1 MLNGD
6 RLESVRIKSTGTFP
20 PCDRGDGGLYAT
32 HRMNLSRADWP
43 FLEDAWRF
51 ALVLT
56 GTEDR
61 ATHAL
66 RRALGDV
73 SGRTE
78 ASEPET
84 ARRLVFARLYRNH
97 HKESRQDL
105 PEEPTPAE
113 ERVRA
118 FHHLDEPGR
127 SALALLTAGQFHG
140 EELATLLGTGEA
152 ALTRALESAREN
164 FAEAAP

>member
-1 MLNGD
+1 
-6 RLESVRIKSTGTFP
+6 
-20 PCDRGDGGLYAT
+20 
-32 HRMNLSRADWP
+32 MNLSRADWP

-66 RRALGDV
+66 KRALGDV
-73 SGRTE
+73 LGRTE
-78 ASEPET
+78 ASDP
-84 ARRLVFARLYRNH
+84 ASVRRLIFARLFRNH
-97 HKESRQDL
+97 HRESRQDL
-105 PEEPTPAE
+105 PEEPTSAE

-127 SALALLTAGQFHG
+127 SAFALLTGEQFHG

-152 ALTRALESAREN
+152 ALARALESAREN
-164 FAEAAP
+164 FAGAAP